1 MFIRCD
7 TRPTDVDLASISLED
22 LVELSWDCTQQ
33 YRLDGSEM
41 PEAECIAWEKLMAA
55 KHAELR

>member
-7 TRPTDVDLASISLED
+7 TRPTDVDLGSISFED
-22 LVELSWDCTQQ
+22 LVELSWDCIQQ
-33 YRLDGSEM
+33 YRLDGCEM
-41 PEAECIAWEKLMAA
+41 PAAESIAWDKLMAA